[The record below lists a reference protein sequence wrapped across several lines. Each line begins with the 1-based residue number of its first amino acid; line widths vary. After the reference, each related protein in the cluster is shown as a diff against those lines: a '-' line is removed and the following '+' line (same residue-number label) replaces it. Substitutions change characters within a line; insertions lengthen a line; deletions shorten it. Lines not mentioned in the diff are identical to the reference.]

1 VLLVSFL
8 LVIVATIFLLS
19 GLFLTKDLALIFI
32 SIACS
37 ALAGIV
43 LVVAVMRSRP
53 RPAAEP
59 AADGA
64 LTPTPAPV
72 AAEAVGERRPAPA
85 RPAGGREFPIPDYDR
100 LEVVEVLP
108 LLGDLEPAE
117 LEMVRQ
123 REASGRAHPWI
134 LARVDALL
142 EAEAETDT
150 SEHAWAPG
158 PIGSVG
164 QQGRL
169 IDDDLDEEY
178 DEAEDAGTDIAE
190 VEPDDADWAS
200 PRDRDWAASD
210 FELDS
215 GADYAEVTPS
225 HRGRGSRHKDF
236 PIDRYDQLRVT
247 EILPLLSGLDA
258 EDLKMVREEEAAGKG
273 RASIL
278 ARIDGLLSREGGAR
292 PAAAAAKPARP
303 AAKAPARAGASL
315 PIEGY
320 DGLTVPQIQARL
332 VGLSAA
338 DLRKL
343 RTYEQRHKNRAGVL
357 QRIEGALKQAPR

>member
-59 AADGA
+59 AADDA
-64 LTPTPAPV
+64 LTPAPAPV
-72 AAEAVGERRPAPA
+72 AAEAGAERRPAA
-85 RPAGGREFPIPDYDR
+85 RPAGAREFPIPDYDR

-108 LLGDLEPAE
+108 LLGDLEPSE

-142 EAEAETDT
+142 EAEAEADT

-158 PIGSVG
+158 PIGTAG
-164 QQGRL
+164 QHQGRL
-169 IDDDLDEEY
+169 IEDDE
-178 DEAEDAGTDIAE
+178 GTEIAE

-215 GADYAEVTPS
+215 GADYADVS
-225 HRGRGSRHKDF
+225 GGRGRGPSQPKDF
-236 PIDRYDQLRVT
+236 PIDRYDELRVT
-247 EILPLLSGLDA
+247 EILPLLAGLDA
-258 EDLKMVREEEAAGKG
+258 EDLKMVREEEAAGKA

-278 ARIDGLLSREGGAR
+278 ARIDGLLAREVGAARPPAAPPAKR
-292 PAAAAAKPARP
+292 PAAAKSSGSR
-303 AAKAPARAGASL
+303 APANL

-320 DGLTVPQIQARL
+320 DTLTVPQIQARL
-332 VGLSAA
+332 VGLSAP

-343 RTYEQRHKNRAGVL
+343 RTYEQKHKNRAGVL
-357 QRIEGALKQAPR
+357 QRIEGALRQAPR

>member
-1 VLLVSFL
+1 MLLVSFL

-37 ALAGIV
+37 AVAGIV
-43 LVVAVMRSRP
+43 LVVAVMKSRP
-53 RPAAEP
+53 RQGAVPADDGANLTPAASAVTAGE
-59 AADGA
+59 A
-64 LTPTPAPV
+64 V
-72 AAEAVGERRPAPA
+72 AAERRPAAPRA
-85 RPAGGREFPIPDYDR
+85 ADGREFPIPEYDK

-142 EAEAETDT
+142 EAEADADT
-150 SEHAWAPG
+150 SEHAWGPG
-158 PIGSVG
+158 PIGTAG

-169 IDDDLDEEY
+169 IDDEDE
-178 DEAEDAGTDIAE
+178 IAE

-215 GADYAEVTPS
+215 GADYDDLSV
-225 HRGRGSRHKDF
+225 SRRMEF
-236 PIDRYDQLRVT
+236 PIDRYDDLRVT
-247 EILPLLSGLDA
+247 EILPLLATLDA
-258 EDLKMVREEEAAGKG
+258 DDLKMVREEEAGGKA

-278 ARIDGLLSREGGAR
+278 SRIDGLLAREVGAAR
-292 PAAAAAKPARP
+292 PAGAAPAKQP
-303 AAKAPARAGASL
+303 AAKAPSRGAAAGL

-320 DGLTVPQIQARL
+320 DNLTVPQIQARL
-332 VGLSAA
+332 VGLTAA
-338 DLRKL
+338 ELRQV
-343 RTYEQRHKNRAGVL
+343 RTYEKRRKNRAGVL
-357 QRIEGALKQAPR
+357 SRIEGALRQAPR

>member
-43 LVVAVMRSRP
+43 LVVAVMKSRP
-53 RPAAEP
+53 RPGAVASDGSGP
-59 AADGA
+59 A
-64 LTPTPAPV
+64 PAPSPV
-72 AAEAVGERRPAPA
+72 AAETPAERRPVAPRRA
-85 RPAGGREFPIPDYDR
+85 DGREFPIPDYDS

-142 EAEAETDT
+142 EAEADADT

-158 PIGSVG
+158 PMGAGAGSPG
-164 QQGRL
+164 SPGSR
-169 IDDDLDEEY
+169 DSRRLDEDG
-178 DEAEDAGTDIAE
+178 DEDIVE
-190 VEPDDADWAS
+190 VEPDDANWAS

-215 GADYAEVTPS
+215 ASDYDDGISVV
-225 HRGRGSRHKDF
+225 RDF
-236 PIDRYDQLRVT
+236 PIDRYDDLRAN
-247 EILPLLSGLDA
+247 EILPLLTGLDS
-258 EDLKMVREEEAAGKG
+258 EDLKMVREEEGAGKG

-278 ARIDGLLSREGGAR
+278 SRIDALLARDLPAGARPGPVRR
-292 PAAAAAKPARP
+292 PAAAKAAPSR
-303 AAKAPARAGASL
+303 AAAGL

-320 DGLTVPQIQARL
+320 DNLTVPQIVAHL
-332 VGLSAA
+332 VSLSPPE
-338 DLRKL
+338 LRQL
-343 RTYEQRHKNRAGVL
+343 RTYEKRHKNRAGVL
-357 QRIEGALKQAPR
+357 TRIEGALKAR

>member
-53 RPAAEP
+53 RPADAP
-59 AADGA
+59 ATGEGGLAQA
-64 LTPTPAPV
+64 PATV
-72 AAEAVGERRPAPA
+72 AAETTADGRAGAPRRAD
-85 RPAGGREFPIPDYDR
+85 GREFPIPDYDS

-108 LLGDLEPAE
+108 LLGDLEPSE

-142 EAEAETDT
+142 EAEADADT
-150 SEHAWAPG
+150 SEHTWAPG
-158 PIGSVG
+158 PLGTGS
-164 QQGRL
+164 QGRL
-169 IDDDLDEEY
+169 IEDDEE
-178 DEAEDAGTDIAE
+178 ILE

-200 PRDRDWAASD
+200 PRDKDWAASD
-210 FELDS
+210 FELDAGS
-215 GADYAEVTPS
+215 GYDDIS
-225 HRGRGSRHKDF
+225 LRDF
-236 PIDRYDQLRVT
+236 PIDRYDELRVT
-247 EILPLLSGLDA
+247 EILPLLANLGS
-258 EDLKMVREEEAAGKG
+258 EDLKMVREEETAGKA

-278 ARIDGLLSREGGAR
+278 ARIDGLLGREAGSAR
-292 PAAAAAKPARP
+292 PTAAKRP
-303 AAKAPARAGASL
+303 AVKAPSRASASL
-315 PIEGY
+315 PIADY
-320 DGLTVPQIQARL
+320 DNLTVPQITASL
-332 VGLSAA
+332 TTLSVAE
-338 DLRKL
+338 LRQV
-343 RTYEQRHKNRAGVL
+343 RTYEKRHKNRAGVL
-357 QRIEGALKQAPR
+357 TRIEGALKALGSR

>member
-59 AADGA
+59 AADDA
-64 LTPTPAPV
+64 LTPAPAPL
-72 AAEAVGERRPAPA
+72 AAEAGAERRAPSV
-85 RPAGGREFPIPDYDR
+85 RPAGAREFPIPDYDR

-142 EAEAETDT
+142 EAEAEADT

-158 PIGSVG
+158 PIGTAG

-169 IDDDLDEEY
+169 IDDHDEDSLE
-178 DEAEDAGTDIAE
+178 IAE

-215 GADYAEVTPS
+215 GSDYAGVSGGPA
-225 HRGRGSRHKDF
+225 RGASQPKDF
-236 PIDRYDQLRVT
+236 PIDRYDELRVT
-247 EILPLLSGLDA
+247 EILPLLAGLDA
-258 EDLKMVREEEAAGKG
+258 EDLKMVREEEAAGKA

-278 ARIDGLLSREGGAR
+278 ARIDGLLAREVGTPR
-292 PAAAAAKPARP
+292 PAAATAKPSRP
-303 AAKAPARAGASL
+303 AAKAPSRAPAGL

-320 DGLTVPQIQARL
+320 DTLTVPQIQARL
-332 VGLSAA
+332 VGLSAP

-343 RTYEQRHKNRAGVL
+343 RTYEQKHKNRAGVL

>member
-53 RPAAEP
+53 RPTAEP
-59 AADGA
+59 AADGSGV
-64 LTPTPAPV
+64 TPAPANV
-72 AAEAVGERRPAPA
+72 AVEAGAN
-85 RPAGGREFPIPDYDR
+85 RPAGRRGDGREFPIPDYDS

-117 LEMVRQ
+117 LELVRQ

-142 EAEAETDT
+142 EAEADADT
-150 SEHAWAPG
+150 SEHTWAPG
-158 PIGSVG
+158 PMGSG
-164 QQGRL
+164 GQGRL
-169 IDDDLDEEY
+169 IDEEDE
-178 DEAEDAGTDIAE
+178 ILE

-200 PRDRDWAASD
+200 PRDNDWAASD
-210 FELDS
+210 FELDAGS
-215 GADYAEVTPS
+215 DYDDLSVL
-225 HRGRGSRHKDF
+225 RDF

-247 EILPLLSGLDA
+247 EILPLLANLGS
-258 EDLKMVREEEAAGKG
+258 EDLKMVREEEAAGKA

-278 ARIDGLLSREGGAR
+278 ARIDGLLGRDAASGRGAAPAKR
-292 PAAAAAKPARP
+292 PP
-303 AAKAPARAGASL
+303 AKAPSKAAAGL
-315 PIEGY
+315 PIIDY
-320 DGLTVPQIQARL
+320 DNLTVPQIVANL
-332 VGLSAA
+332 ANLSVAE
-338 DLRKL
+338 LRQV
-343 RTYEQRHKNRAGVL
+343 RTYEKRHKNRAGVL
-357 QRIEGALKQAPR
+357 TRIENALRALGSR

>member
-53 RPAAEP
+53 RPSAVPAGDTGLAPPPTIDTAA
-59 AADGA
+59 
-64 LTPTPAPV
+64 
-72 AAEAVGERRPAPA
+72 ERRPAAP
-85 RPAGGREFPIPDYDR
+85 GRADGLEFPIPDYDS

-142 EAEAETDT
+142 EAEAEADT

-158 PIGSVG
+158 PIGSAG

-169 IDDDLDEEY
+169 IEEDE
-178 DEAEDAGTDIAE
+178 DEIAE

-200 PRDRDWAASD
+200 PRDSDWAASD
-210 FELDS
+210 FPLDS
-215 GADYAEVTPS
+215 GPDYTDLSVA
-225 HRGRGSRHKDF
+225 RDF
-236 PIDRYDQLRVT
+236 PIDRYDELRVT
-247 EILPLLSGLDA
+247 EILPLLASLDA
-258 EDLKMVREEEAAGKG
+258 EDLKMVREEEAAGKA

-278 ARIDGLLSREGGAR
+278 ARIDGLLGREVGGAR
-292 PAAAAAKPARP
+292 SAASAPASGSGRRP
-303 AAKAPARAGASL
+303 AAKAPSRAAANL

-320 DGLTVPQIQARL
+320 DNLTVPQIQASL
-332 VGLSAA
+332 ASLSAA
-338 DLRKL
+338 ELRQV
-343 RTYEQRHKNRAGVL
+343 RTYEKRHKNRAGVL
-357 QRIEGALKQAPR
+357 SRIEGALKSR